1 MAQQTVLRHILENL
15 EEGVVCCT
23 LGNLTFFNKATQQ
36 WHGTDIRNVPMEDWA
51 SSTLFKVARPF
62 LKPKSYR

>member
-15 EEGVVCCT
+15 EEGVVCCDPA
-23 LGNLTFFNKATQQ
+23 GNLTFFNKATQQ

-51 SSTLFKVARPF
+51 GSTLSSR
-62 LKPKSYR
+62 

>member
-15 EEGVVCCT
+15 EEGVVCCDPA
-23 LGNLTFFNKATQQ
+23 GNLTFFNKATQQ

-51 SSTLFKVARPF
+51 RFYALFKVMARPF
-62 LKPKSYR
+62 